1 MKRKISEFTLG
12 QVNFSVWLGLK
23 MVGAGSACPKKK
35 SNAETQRR
43 IFDRAKSTE
52 SAMGAVCVA
61 FSPIYSSAS
70 LRLRVRFLYK
80 IRILNTKVAVY
91 CVPFWV

>member
-35 SNAETQRR
+35 IERR
-43 IFDRAKSTE
+43 DAK
-52 SAMGAVCVA
+52 AH
-61 FSPIYSSAS
+61 F
-70 LRLRVRFLYK
+70 
-80 IRILNTKVAVY
+80 
-91 CVPFWV
+91 